1 MDREFNVTN
10 LSFVEDLYEAYLRVC
25 DPAGVDPEW
34 RAYFQAYEPE
44 RSAGYRPLEGCPE
57 HLQGCGFADDNG
69 RVIAA
74 ASCRLWCAHTQLGS
88 RLHPQGPEILLRIQR

>member
-10 LSFVEDLYEAYLRVC
+10 LSFVEDLYEAYLR

-44 RSAGYRPLEGCPE
+44 RSAGIGPSKGAQSIFRG
-57 HLQGCGFADDNG
+57 
-69 RVIAA
+69 A
-74 ASCRLWCAHTQLGS
+74 ASPTTTVATATAT
-88 RLHPQGPEILLRIQR
+88 